1 MAGFG
6 WRLTRG
12 RGAKQFT
19 LIACAVSAVAIALL
33 GKADGPIFDKARAE
47 LSDWTGPVLS
57 DVRGPLIGFERW
69 FGNLGTIFTVYS
81 DNAELRRENAELHKW
96 QEVALSLESRLHRY
110 EHLLNVVPDPKLPFI
125 TARVIGEA
133 SRPFVKTMILNAGT
147 AQQVKKGQAVVDDR
161 GLLGRIY
168 VTGEDTSW
176 VILLT
181 DLNSRVPV
189 VIESSH
195 RRAILVGD
203 NTPAPQLELD
213 VGDGP
218 IKPGD
223 RVLSTGDGG
232 LLPPDVPVGVV
243 MGEGDTVRVAL
254 FAAPGTSDFVHIVD
268 YHMAEPPPATDSVPG
283 VGSPKTAANSQA
295 ASNIPAKITSVLA
308 VKPPP
313 PPAAVKP
320 PPLLS
325 QDPNQPQFDGQTEE
339 QDR

>member
-1 MAGFG
+1 MAGLG

-12 RGAKQFT
+12 RGAKQFS
-19 LIACAVSAVAIALL
+19 LIACAVSALVLAFL
-33 GKADGPIFDKARAE
+33 GKADGALFDSARAA
-47 LSDWTGPVLS
+47 LSDWTAPALGQ
-57 DVRGPLIGFERW
+57 VRAPLVGFERW
-69 FGNLGTIFTVYS
+69 FGNLGTIFTVYRE
-81 DNAELRRENAELHKW
+81 NTELRAENAELHKW
-96 QEVALSLESRLHRY
+96 QDVALSLESRLERY

-133 SRPFVKTMILNAGT
+133 SRPFVRTMILNAGT

-161 GLLGRIY
+161 GVLGRIY
-168 VTGEDTSW
+168 VAGEHTAW

-218 IKPGD
+218 IKAGD

-243 MGEGDTVRVAL
+243 MGEGDADRVAL
-254 FAAPGTSDFVHIVD
+254 FAAPGTSDFVHVVD
-268 YHMAEPPPATDSVPG
+268 YRMAEPPPATDSAPG
-283 VGSPKTAANSQA
+283 SVSPNAA
-295 ASNIPAKITSVLA
+295 ASSQPNAKIATVVA

-313 PPAAVKP
+313 PAKP
-320 PPLLS
+320 LPLQS
-325 QDPNQPQFDGQTEE
+325 QDPAQPQFDGQNEE